1 MREGLDI
8 RSGAN
13 DDASKDFKLRKS
25 MPARVEEDCDK
36 RFPILNRKRLRD
48 PNLTCAPLASVLS
61 FLEHRFADR

>member
-48 PNLTCAPLASVLS
+48 SNLACAPPASVLS
-61 FLEHRFADR
+61 FLEYRFADR